1 MTITERLAVVKFDL
15 IKLAL
20 NKKFSIEEYKELK
33 ANLLLIDQLIKINK
47 ANDNIDQNKLNNVEN
62 YITSKKGR

>member
-62 YITSKKGR
+62 YIASKKGR